1 MTRATPRLRSIARR
15 LMAHE
20 ASRHESSRTG
30 DPLFPVLE
38 RLRPALATL
47 MGKLGY
53 RGFLAR
59 ALAAAG
65 EEVRW
70 LRAVHVKSDGSLM
83 GLQELQAQLAPALFF
98 EGRTVMLAQLL
109 GSLVAFIG
117 GELTLQLVSDTW
129 PKLSLKDLD
138 FGKGDEIEK
147 TRS

>member
-1 MTRATPRLRSIARR
+1 
-15 LMAHE
+15 MAHE
-20 ASRHESSRTG
+20 ASKNESSRTS
-30 DPLFPVLE
+30 DPPFPVLE
-38 RLRPALATL
+38 TLRPALATL
-47 MGKLGY
+47 MGKAGF

-70 LRAVHVKSDGSLM
+70 LRAVHVKSDGSLE

-98 EGRTVMLAQLL
+98 EGRTVMLARLL
-109 GSLVAFIG
+109 GSLVIFIG
-117 GELTLQLVSDTW
+117 EELTLQLVGEVW

-138 FGKGDEIEK
+138 FGKGDNSEK

>member
-1 MTRATPRLRSIARR
+1 
-15 LMAHE
+15 MAHE

-83 GLQELQAQLAPALFF
+83 GLQELQAQLAPAQFF

-109 GSLVAFIG
+109 GSLVEESSFLHAPRHIRQIVDVPAAERQTVVRLEG
-117 GELTLQLVSDTW
+117 
-129 PKLSLKDLD
+129 
-138 FGKGDEIEK
+138 
-147 TRS
+147 